1 MGKKKK
7 KKKKFSERPDNIPV
21 AASYHFYALD
31 QVVEWGL
38 TQMDPPKIEKR
49 NRERIKE
56 IEKLQKKG
64 KLVISIY

>member
-21 AASYHFYALD
+21 ASSYHFYALD

-38 TQMDPPKIEKR
+38 TQLDPPKIEKR
-49 NRERIKE
+49 NNERIKE
-56 IEKLQKKG
+56 IKKLQAKG

>member
-7 KKKKFSERPDNIPV
+7 KKNKFSERPDIPV
-21 AASYHFYALD
+21 AASYHFYASD

-49 NRERIKE
+49 DKERIKE
-56 IEKLQKKG
+56 IEKLQSKG
-64 KLVISIY
+64 KLVIRIY